1 MRELTLKATPSL
13 SFRSNVTKTWSL
25 LAKSIKA
32 TIKAIDDYLYEV
44 DQFHRRLDRAKDR
57 DFEKFWPY
65 YIR

>member
-1 MRELTLKATPSL
+1 MRELTLKATPQL
-13 SFRSNVTKTWSL
+13 TLRSNVTKIWSL
-25 LAKSIKA
+25 LAKSFKA